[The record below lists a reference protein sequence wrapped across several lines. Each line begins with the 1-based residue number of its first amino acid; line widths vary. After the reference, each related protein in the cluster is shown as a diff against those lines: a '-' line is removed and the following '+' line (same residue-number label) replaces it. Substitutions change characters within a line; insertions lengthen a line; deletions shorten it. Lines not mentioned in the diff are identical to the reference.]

1 MTVIIQDG
9 PTSIS
14 SSGRNASARDG
25 RILHLQRLSTEDGPG
40 IRTTVF
46 FKGCP
51 LACEWCHNPESIS
64 YDYQIQWLE
73 SRCIGCNT
81 CLEVCTHESLSRDA
95 GGIHRDRKRCVV
107 CGACARECPSG
118 AMELL
123 GRSVGVDELVAEM
136 LKDYAYFEKS
146 GGGVT
151 LSGGEPTLQPNFSA
165 ALLQRLR
172 NAGVHTAVDTCGLG
186 AFASLER
193 LIPHV
198 DLLLYD
204 LKEMDPQLHRRFTGQ
219 SNRIILDNLLR
230 LDELLARDYPELKL
244 WIRTPLIPG
253 RTARME
259 NIAAIGAYLAEHL
272 AGRVERWEL
281 CAFNNLCAEKYD
293 RLNMD
298 WAFAGVPLL
307 SQDELDAFAACARS
321 SGVDPEIVFASGA
334 VRDEAVN

>member
-1 MTVIIQDG
+1 
-9 PTSIS
+9 
-14 SSGRNASARDG
+14 
-25 RILHLQRLSTEDGPG
+25 
-40 IRTTVF
+40 
-46 FKGCP
+46 
-51 LACEWCHNPESIS
+51 
-64 YDYQIQWLE
+64 
-73 SRCIGCNT
+73 
-81 CLEVCTHESLSRDA
+81 
-95 GGIHRDRKRCVV
+95 
-107 CGACARECPSG
+107 
-118 AMELL
+118 
-123 GRSVGVDELVAEM
+123 
-136 LKDYAYFEKS
+136 
-146 GGGVT
+146 
-151 LSGGEPTLQPNFSA
+151 
-165 ALLQRLR
+165 
-172 NAGVHTAVDTCGLG
+172 
-186 AFASLER
+186 
-193 LIPHV
+193 V